1 MNFRVKY
8 ALIGTAA
15 GIINGVFGAGGG
27 MILVPLLS
35 KWAGLDYKSALATSV
50 AVILP
55 VSVSSALVYILGN
68 GFDLTVALPYALGGL
83 IGGFVGGKIFKNVPV
98 KWMRRIFAIF
108 VIYGGV
114 KNLF

>member
-68 GFDLTVALPYALGGL
+68 GFDSTAALPYALGGL

>member
-1 MNFRVKY
+1 MNFPIKC
-8 ALIGTAA
+8 AIIGAAA
-15 GIINGVFGAGGG
+15 GIVNGIFGAGGG

-55 VSVSSALVYILGN
+55 VSVSSALVYIFGH
-68 GFDLTVALPYALGGL
+68 GFDFLSAVPYALGGL
-83 IGGFVGGKIFKNVPV
+83 LGGFIGGRVFKKVSV
-98 KWMRRIFAIF
+98 KWMRRIFALF

-114 KNLF
+114 KNLL

>member
-1 MNFRVKY
+1 MDFRLKC
-8 ALIGTAA
+8 ALIGAIA
-15 GIINGVFGAGGG
+15 GVVNGIFGAGGG

-55 VSVSSALVYILGN
+55 ISIASVLVYIFGH
-68 GFDLTVALPYALGGL
+68 GFEFAAAIPYAIGGL
-83 IGGFVGGKIFKNVPV
+83 IGGFVGGRIFKKIPASL
-98 KWMRRIFAIF
+98 MRRIFAIF

-114 KNLF
+114 KNLL